1 LRPKDAVRLSFQLP
15 ISAVTID
22 VGGIVVWG
30 NEQRQGVQFTNAS
43 QQCQQSIRQFITDVE
58 KVEP

>member
-1 LRPKDAVRLSFQLP
+1 
-15 ISAVTID
+15 VTID

-30 NEQRQGVQFTNAS
+30 NEQRQAIQFTNANE
-43 QQCQQSIRQFITDVE
+43 QCQRSIRQFVTDVE